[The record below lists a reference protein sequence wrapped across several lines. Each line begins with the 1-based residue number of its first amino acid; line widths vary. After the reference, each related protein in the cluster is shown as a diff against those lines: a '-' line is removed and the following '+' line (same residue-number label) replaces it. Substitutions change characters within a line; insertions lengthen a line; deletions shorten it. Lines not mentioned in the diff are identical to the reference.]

1 MTNSREIR
9 PNHGNPLSAI
19 PYWRRTRTHIG
30 GIMRDDDDDDN
41 DGDWSMVCLGNGMC
55 FEDMVIWYWL

>member
-1 MTNSREIR
+1 
-9 PNHGNPLSAI
+9 
-19 PYWRRTRTHIG
+19 
-30 GIMRDDDDDDN
+30 MRDDDDDDN